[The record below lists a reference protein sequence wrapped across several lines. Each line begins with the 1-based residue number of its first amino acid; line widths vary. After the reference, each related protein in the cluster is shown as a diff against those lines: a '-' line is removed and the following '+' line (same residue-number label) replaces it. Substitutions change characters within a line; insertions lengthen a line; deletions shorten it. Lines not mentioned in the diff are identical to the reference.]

1 MKDIDILKAE
11 STSGEDQTEELQEE
25 LQSKKVAAH
34 MLNEQHEEE
43 VILLSD
49 SADQENLLNELQHT
63 SGTDRSLS
71 SLEVETDMNSEAQ
84 KDEQAITDPD
94 NEVKCRAKS
103 VDTRRSRHLRTRT
116 HNILRILNRS
126 SFFAIGLAILV
137 AGGVA
142 SSYQPYVDLSEYEN
156 CTINQTT

>member
-43 VILLSD
+43 VTLLSD
-49 SADQENLLNELQHT
+49 SADQEILLNELKQT
-63 SGTDRSLS
+63 SGTDRNLS

-116 HNILRILNRS
+116 HILRILNRS

-142 SSYQPYVDLSEYEN
+142 SSYQPYVDLDEYEN